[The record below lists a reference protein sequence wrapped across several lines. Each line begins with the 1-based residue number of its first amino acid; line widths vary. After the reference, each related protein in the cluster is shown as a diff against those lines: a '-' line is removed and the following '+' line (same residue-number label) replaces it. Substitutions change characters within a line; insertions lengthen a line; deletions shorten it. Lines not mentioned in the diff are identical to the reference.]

1 MRTPIRRR
9 QLKGLVLHHR
19 RHPATHSRR
28 LVNRTARWG
37 EPPVNGICRW
47 CYELTASPKTRWH
60 RYCLNAYLVASGRPA
75 EWANPFPIGEE
86 YTCAEALKAFR
97 KAFWACELPVTPA
110 RAQTEL
116 AAYDYLSCWC
126 SLDQPCHVD
135 EYIRAIL
142 CEHRFTDTCNR
153 YCLVCKVCL
162 HGAIAIEGAR
172 ATCQDCG
179 KTFVG
184 W

>member
-1 MRTPIRRR
+1 MVWERS
-9 QLKGLVLHHR
+9 V
-19 RHPATHSRR
+19 PATLRGIQLPAAARDFSRR
-28 LVNRTARWG
+28 
-37 EPPVNGICRW
+37 
-47 CYELTASPKTRWH
+47 TASSRRCVRRAVVSRIQRSRERGSRQPANTK
-60 RYCLNAYLVASGRPA
+60 YCGRPA